1 MTGYDLGKAWSLA
14 KVFAPRSAVSGCSYD
29 EPMSVSA
36 ADVGAFAELLALAW
50 THDLEIADVHRRAPD
65 AEMLA
70 YWRLVALDIVDWSEG
85 KLFEF
90 HSEHSGL
97 YERLTMD
104 GWEDGQERLWD
115 TGDRHDKDRDLLAT
129 RRARDEDF
137 RRGNVWRVVETR
149 QEIVRTTPGGS
160 V

>member
-14 KVFAPRSAVSGCSYD
+14 EVFAPRSAATGSSYD
-29 EPMSVSA
+29 EPMSVSST
-36 ADVGAFAELLALAW
+36 DVDTLAELLALAW
-50 THDLEIADVHRRAPD
+50 TRDLEIADVHRHAPD

-70 YWRLVALDIVDWSEG
+70 YWRLVALDIVDWSEA
-85 KLFEF
+85 KPFEF

-104 GWEDGQERLWD
+104 GWEGGRERLWD
-115 TGDRHDKDRDLLAT
+115 TGDRHDKDRDLLAA
-129 RRARDEDF
+129 RRACDEDF
-137 RRGNVWRVVETR
+137 RRGNVWRVVKTG
-149 QEIVRTTPGGS
+149 QEIVRTTPGGT